1 MADETAVESP
11 AVEDLDGITVI
22 RGSQLVR
29 NWNNISYALGMSA
42 KNVGTEG
49 LSVNLATV
57 PPGGV
62 AYAHIHDGF
71 EVILYIMQGRVRH
84 IYGES
89 LSKTVVNEAGD
100 FIYIKPGVPHEVYN
114 DSDTEPVVALVSRS
128 AADEWD
134 RIIPY
139 EGVRDQA

>member
-1 MADETAVESP
+1 VRRAVARVAGARYDAGESRRDNGEEGRMAEETAVAAP

-29 NWNNISYALGMSA
+29 NWNGINYALGMSA
-42 KNVGTEG
+42 KNVGTEA

-57 PPGGV
+57 PPGGI

-84 IYGES
+84 IYGEG
-89 LSKTVVNEAGD
+89 LSKSV
-100 FIYIKPGVPHEVYN
+100 
-114 DSDTEPVVALVSRS
+114 
-128 AADEWD
+128 
-134 RIIPY
+134 
-139 EGVRDQA
+139 

>member
-1 MADETAVESP
+1 MAEETAAPSP
-11 AVEDLDGITVI
+11 VVEDLDGITVI
-22 RGSQLVR
+22 RSSELVR
-29 NWNNISYALGMSA
+29 NWNGINYALGMSG
-42 KNVGTEG
+42 KNVGTQH

-57 PPGGV
+57 PPGGI

-71 EVILYIMQGRVRH
+71 EVILYILEGRVRH
-84 IYGES
+84 IYGDG
-89 LSKTVVNEAGD
+89 LAKTVENKAGD

-114 DSDTEPVVALVSRS
+114 LSDTEPVVALVSRS

-139 EGVRDQA
+139 ERP